1 MRKRKFAYFF
11 IFLTVIFSCS
21 RKELIEEI
29 KIENNS
35 SKLVVFSLISPD
47 KWVYVNVRKTLP
59 IGEINNRNTADS
71 TFDLI
76 SNANVE
82 IINLQTKVKKKI
94 PEIDRGVYGIPPKDF
109 QIVEG
114 GSYGLIVNFQNL
126 STYAECVVPPN
137 STVIDTVITKLN
149 DLVIKNESDTTT
161 IVLSR
166 SLLKAKDVST
176 SNNKYEYL
184 GYSTETN
191 IIDKLNKITTFA
203 STNFFIIEKELNQCN
218 FQINTGL
225 NKNDVKVTQT
235 WQILTIYPLFH
246 DFLKVQQFQRNELS
260 VSQNSPFLIF
270 RGVTPTITNIQNGYG
285 IFAGYLISPPKQI
298 IVTR

>member
-1 MRKRKFAYFF
+1 M
-11 IFLTVIFSCS
+11 TVIFSCS

-29 KIENNS
+29 KIENYS
-35 SKLVVFSLISPD
+35 SKLVVFSLITPE
-47 KWVYVNVRKTLP
+47 KWIYVNVRKTLLV
-59 IGEINNRNTADS
+59 GEINNRNTADS
-71 TFDLI
+71 TFDLV

-94 PEIDRGVYGIPPKDF
+94 PEIEKGVYGISPKDF

-114 GSYGLIVNFQNL
+114 GSYGLIVDFQNL
-126 STYAECVVPPN
+126 STYAECEVPSN
-137 STVIDTVITKLN
+137 FTVIDTIITKLN
-149 DLVIKNESDTTT
+149 DIVLKNSSDTTT
-161 IVLSR
+161 VNLSR
-166 SLLKAKDVST
+166 SILKANDVST
-176 SNNKYEYL
+176 PDNKYEYL
-184 GYSTETN
+184 GYSSETKV
-191 IIDKLNKITTFA
+191 IDKQNKVTTFA
-203 STNFFIIEKELNQCN
+203 ATDFFIIEKELNQCN

-246 DFLKVQQFQRNELS
+246 EFLKVRQFSRNELS

-298 IVTR
+298 VVTR